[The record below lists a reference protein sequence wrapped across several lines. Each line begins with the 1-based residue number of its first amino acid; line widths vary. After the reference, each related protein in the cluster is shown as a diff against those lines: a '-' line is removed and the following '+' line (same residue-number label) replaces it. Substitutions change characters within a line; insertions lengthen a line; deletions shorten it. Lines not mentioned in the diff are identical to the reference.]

1 MVLTNRFL
9 YNTCTIQFV
18 HKISMSYLYFAGI
31 YDINLHFF
39 LWNGIGS
46 RERNQ
51 ELYIN
56 RKAAPPGYVKNI
68 KCKFIAKFPSK
79 ICSNQFRW

>member
-1 MVLTNRFL
+1 
-9 YNTCTIQFV
+9 
-18 HKISMSYLYFAGI
+18 MSYPYVAGI
-31 YDINLHFF
+31 YDIHLHFF
-39 LWNGIGS
+39 LWNGIGI

-68 KCKFIAKFPSK
+68 KCKFISK
-79 ICSNQFRW
+79 CEKISI